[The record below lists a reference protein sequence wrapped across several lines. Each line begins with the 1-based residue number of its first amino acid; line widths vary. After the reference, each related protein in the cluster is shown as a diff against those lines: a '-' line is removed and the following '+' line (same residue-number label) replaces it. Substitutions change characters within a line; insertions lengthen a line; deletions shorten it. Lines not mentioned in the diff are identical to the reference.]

1 MFPKNLRAFYG
12 VFFHLIVCLFE
23 LLMPWLAKSFKN
35 WTLLQI
41 FVTVPLVITG
51 VLSYFVN
58 ESIFWFLAYKEYDK
72 AIKVLIKL
80 AKSNGFELETKFAQA
95 KDFLYAK
102 HSKETQVD
110 ILPLLR
116 LQDVELLGK
125 KYPQIN
131 MTELQKQKANSS
143 KFRRFLNSL
152 KGKSYRSTNTV
163 YRPLDFIYSPTLLV
177 YVLILC
183 GLWYEKFLF
192 VFS

>member
-1 MFPKNLRAFYG
+1 MRFFVIYSNKN
-12 VFFHLIVCLFE
+12 H
-23 LLMPWLAKSFKN
+23 
-35 WTLLQI
+35 
-41 FVTVPLVITG
+41 
-51 VLSYFVN
+51 FVN
-58 ESIFWFLAYKEYDK
+58 EALRVGEFRIAKWVGDINVGLAALKRCFETDIKEVAIDTPNEDK
-72 AIKVLIKL
+72 II
-80 AKSNGFELETKFAQA
+80 KFAQA

-116 LQDVELLGK
+116 LQDVEILGK

-192 VFS
+192 VFSY